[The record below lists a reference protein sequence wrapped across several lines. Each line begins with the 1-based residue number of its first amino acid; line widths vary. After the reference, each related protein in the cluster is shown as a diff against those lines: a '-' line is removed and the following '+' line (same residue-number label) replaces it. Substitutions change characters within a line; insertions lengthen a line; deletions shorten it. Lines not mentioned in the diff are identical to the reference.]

1 MMRIAIVVNLVA
13 YSFVVSQPLAYIVF
27 MSHAQ
32 RALSAPAYIELR
44 QRINAVMSRRV
55 AVIYVGTL
63 LTTLLLLVLAVRA
76 PSRNVAVTTGVALLC
91 LVLDVV
97 FMMREN
103 VPINVVIDRWSTTSY
118 PDDWDQYRARWFAIF
133 AYRQVFLLIGFFS
146 LLIGAAFQ
154 EST

>member
-1 MMRIAIVVNLVA
+1 MIRIAIVANLVA

-55 AVIYVGTL
+55 AVIYVGALVTAM
-63 LTTLLLLVLAVRA
+63 LLLVLAVRM
-76 PSRNVAVTTGVALLC
+76 PNRNVAVTTSVALLC
-91 LVLDVV
+91 LVIDVT
-97 FMMREN
+97 FMIREN
-103 VPINVVIDRWSTTSY
+103 VPINAVIDRWSTTNY
-118 PDDWDQYRARWFAIF
+118 PDDWDRYRTKWFAIF
-133 AYRQVFLLIGFFS
+133 AYRQVFLLVGFSS

-154 EST
+154 